1 METVTEK
8 AQEEAPMDEKERT
21 STPIWKK
28 DARRIQI
35 RKNQEGLDNAQE
47 TIEYILDENDGLK
60 DKIEE
65 LQEKLEE
72 NQ

>member
-1 METVTEK
+1 
-8 AQEEAPMDEKERT
+8 MDNKERT

-28 DARRIQI
+28 DARTIQI
-35 RKNQEGLDNAQE
+35 RKNEESLKNAQE
-47 TIEYILDENDGLK
+47 TIEYILNENEDLREK
-60 DKIEE
+60 VERLQKEKEE